1 MSITVSQLE
10 RGGKLVRWNG
20 GAVQIGA
27 YPETIKDT
35 MGGHAGVPDLFLL
48 TESLFDKEAGV
59 SAAELEFPL
68 YYNFYLKKRKLR
80 FVCRPHQLRPVLR
93 VLSEALFGPRRVHH
107 AAEYPEGA
115 ASPGFPDFRK
125 EMAWFKVMPGSPRG
139 KLQMRDVVTPFV
151 LDAEGRIEVDGAR
164 IWARGGDHYRIEA
177 DGESKDVDFR
187 QSLSEEITVHRPTT
201 SVPTQLFKSPPFG
214 VTVIGSGHGFD
225 AAGDTS
231 GFVIWCK
238 RQGIMVDPPVNSIN
252 WLMRRGVKTHRC
264 ADLILTHCHADHDSG
279 TLQKILDGGTTRVY
293 TTPTVMESFRR
304 KYRALT
310 GMSEAEFMGLFEYL
324 PVGIDQPVTIGGAEF
339 RFKYRLHPIPTLGF
353 ECVFQDQSLV
363 YSSDTF
369 YDPDAIEKL
378 QAEGVLSVSR
388 ARDLLDFPWHHDL
401 ILHEAGIPPIH
412 TPLRVLAALPDE
424 VKGRM
429 YLTHVSQNAIPPES
443 GLRLAPTGASQTLV
457 VS

>member
-1 MSITVSQLE
+1 
-10 RGGKLVRWNG
+10 
-20 GAVQIGA
+20 
-27 YPETIKDT
+27 
-35 MGGHAGVPDLFLL
+35 
-48 TESLFDKEAGV
+48 
-59 SAAELEFPL
+59 
-68 YYNFYLKKRKLR
+68 
-80 FVCRPHQLRPVLR
+80 
-93 VLSEALFGPRRVHH
+93 
-107 AAEYPEGA
+107 
-115 ASPGFPDFRK
+115 
-125 EMAWFKVMPGSPRG
+125 
-139 KLQMRDVVTPFV
+139 
-151 LDAEGRIEVDGAR
+151 
-164 IWARGGDHYRIEA
+164 
-177 DGESKDVDFR
+177 
-187 QSLSEEITVHRPTT
+187 
-201 SVPTQLFKSPPFG
+201 
-214 VTVIGSGHGFD
+214 
-225 AAGDTS
+225 
-231 GFVIWCK
+231 
-238 RQGIMVDPPVNSIN
+238 
-252 WLMRRGVKTHRC
+252 MRRGVKTHRC

-310 GMSEAEFMGLFEYL
+310 GMSEAEFMGLFEYC

-369 YDPDAIEKL
+369 YDPDAIERL
-378 QAEGVLSVSR
+378 QAEGVLSASR

-457 VS
+457 VT

>member
-1 MSITVSQLE
+1 MAITISQLE

-20 GAVQIGA
+20 GAVQVGA

-48 TESLFDKEAGV
+48 TESLFDREAGV

-68 YYNFYLKKRKLR
+68 YYNYYLKKRKLR
-80 FVCRPHQLRPVLR
+80 FLCRRHQVRPVLR
-93 VLSEALFGPRRVHH
+93 VLSEALFGPRQVHH
-107 AAEYPEGA
+107 AAEYPQGA
-115 ASPGFPDFRK
+115 ASPGYPDLRR
-125 EMAWFKVMPGSPRG
+125 EMAWFKQMPGTPRG
-139 KLQMRDVVTPFV
+139 RLQLRDVVQPLV
-151 LDAEGRIEVDGAR
+151 LDAEGRIEIDGAR
-164 IWARGGDHYRIEA
+164 IQACTGDNYRIQA
-177 DGESKDVDFR
+177 DGEVREVNFR
-187 QSLSEEITVHRPTT
+187 QSLAEEITVHRPTT
-201 SVPTQLFKSPPFG
+201 SVPTHPFKSPPFG

-231 GFVIWCK
+231 GFVIWCG
-238 RQGIMVDPPVNSIN
+238 RLGIMVDPPVNSIN
-252 WLMRRGVKTHRC
+252 WLLRRGVKTHRC
-264 ADLILTHCHADHDSG
+264 VDLILTHCHADHDSG
-279 TLQKILDGGTTRVY
+279 TLQKILDGGTTRVH

-310 GMSEAEFMGLFEYL
+310 GMSEAEFMGLFEYC
-324 PVGIDQPVTIGGAEF
+324 PVGIDQPVSIGGAEF

-353 ECVFQDQSLV
+353 ECLFQGQSLV

-369 YDPDAIEKL
+369 YDPEAIEKL
-378 QAEGVLSVSR
+378 RAEGVLSDSR

-412 TPLRVLAALPDE
+412 TPLKVLAALPEE
-424 VKGRM
+424 VKAKM
-429 YLTHVSQNAIPPES
+429 YLTHVSQNAIPEGS

-457 VS
+457 VA